1 MTEAELA
8 SDVFLLLA
16 PHVVLLVSVGKV
28 GIVET
33 VGPVGFAWL
42 QSHLMMMMMNDNGDN
57 GSVAPLRLKDLDL
70 LVAIGGAT
78 CLVNG
83 LLEAVLASSA
93 VLPDPLLWSVPPP
106 FSGGNLISYIISYH
120 IYAL

>member
-1 MTEAELA
+1 MCVRVANTFGGDTDA
-8 SDVFLLLA
+8 SASFLCRGTVA
-16 PHVVLLVSVGKV
+16 PGDDDDR
-28 GIVET
+28 GY
-33 VGPVGFAWL
+33 
-42 QSHLMMMMMNDNGDN
+42 NGT
-57 GSVAPLRLKDLDL
+57 VAPLRLKDLDL

-106 FSGGNLISYIISYH
+106 FAGGNLI
-120 IYAL
+120 

>member
-1 MTEAELA
+1 MGIRIANTFSGDTDANT
-8 SDVFLLLA
+8 SFLCRGAVA
-16 PHVVLLVSVGKV
+16 PDDDD
-28 GIVET
+28 
-33 VGPVGFAWL
+33 
-42 QSHLMMMMMNDNGDN
+42 DNGYN
-57 GSVAPLRLKDLDL
+57 GAVAPLRLKDLDL

-106 FSGGNLISYIISYH
+106 FAGGNLI
-120 IYAL
+120 